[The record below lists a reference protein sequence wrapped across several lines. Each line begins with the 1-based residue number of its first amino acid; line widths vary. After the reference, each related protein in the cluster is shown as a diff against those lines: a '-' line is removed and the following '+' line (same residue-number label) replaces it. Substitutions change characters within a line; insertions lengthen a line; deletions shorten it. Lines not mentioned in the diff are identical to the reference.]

1 MMNVW
6 LITKTDQY
14 IVTRLYISIKFKLI
28 DLTNNNRGEQMEN
41 CFSIS
46 QESTQSPAET
56 FGSIQVKQFYF
67 SKNYMWELIYS
78 TVKFKCCSFNVRWR
92 MIKMATKVSKRG
104 IQGYNLVLLMIS
116 LSDLWE
122 RENVFFLFQT

>member
-1 MMNVW
+1 MVYV
-6 LITKTDQY
+6 LG
-14 IVTRLYISIKFKLI
+14 I

-67 SKNYMWELIYS
+67 SKNYM
-78 TVKFKCCSFNVRWR
+78 
-92 MIKMATKVSKRG
+92 
-104 IQGYNLVLLMIS
+104 
-116 LSDLWE
+116 
-122 RENVFFLFQT
+122 